1 LDTRPAIVLTGI
13 GASAGVTVG
22 SAFVLDQ
29 RKLRTPRFHLP
40 PGQEAAELQRLK
52 VALERSDQQ
61 LREMKAK
68 VEALQGDE
76 HTLILEAHR
85 LMLHDPDF
93 VTEIRR
99 LIESEHV
106 NAEWAVRRSARRIRQ
121 AFGKINDVY
130 FRERKQDV
138 DFVADRVVRNLMGER
153 VDAEPADVPE
163 GAVVVAR
170 DLSPADAALLL
181 QPGRIAG
188 LVTDRGTKTS
198 HTAIVAHAR
207 GIPAVVG
214 VVRASE
220 LVATGDE
227 LALDGDRG
235 VVVLRPTEEQM
246 RRFLAARR
254 RHEEVEARLVAERQ
268 LPSVTSDG
276 HEVRLH
282 ANIEFEEEVGVV
294 ERVGAMG
301 IGLYR
306 TEFLYLG
313 RRTMPDEEEHYRAY
327 RAVLSSMK
335 GRPVTIRTL
344 DVGGDK
350 MPVEGRGGRPHEPN
364 PAMGLRA
371 IRYCMRY
378 PDVFHTQL
386 RALLR
391 ASVHGNLKIMF
402 PMISGLTELRDA
414 KAALERARE
423 ELLREGVP
431 VADDIEVGVMIE
443 MPSAALMA
451 DRIAQEVDF
460 FSIGTNDLIQYA
472 LAIDRQNRDVAY
484 LYRPLHLSILRM
496 LQFTV
501 EAAHAHGVRVAIC
514 GEMAGEPHYVL
525 VLLGL
530 GVDELSTAPASIPL
544 LRRLVRAAT
553 LEEARQMLSEAM
565 SFTTADEIEHHVR
578 RVMQDR
584 FADLLGGGDELED
597 LLRKA

>member
-1 LDTRPAIVLTGI
+1 MSTRPAIVLTGI

-22 SAFVLDQ
+22 SAFLLDQ
-29 RKLRTPRFHLP
+29 RRLRTPRFHIP
-40 PGQEAAELQRLK
+40 PGREQQELDRLK
-52 VALERSDQQ
+52 NALDRSDAQ
-61 LREMKAK
+61 LQEMKAK

-93 VTEIRR
+93 VSEIRR
-99 LIESEHV
+99 LIETSHV

-121 AFGKINDVY
+121 AFGKINDAY

-138 DFVADRVVRNLMGER
+138 DFVADRVIRNLMGER
-153 VDAEPADVPE
+153 VDAEPADVPM
-163 GAVVVAR
+163 GAIVVAK

-181 QPGRIAG
+181 QPGKIAG

-207 GIPAVVG
+207 GIPTVVG
-214 VVRASE
+214 VVKASE
-220 LVATGDE
+220 LVTTGDE

-235 VVVLRPTEEQM
+235 LVVLRPTTEQM
-246 RRFLAARR
+246 RRFAAARR
-254 RHEEVEARLVAERQ
+254 RHEAVEARLVAERQ
-268 LPSVTSDG
+268 LPSVTRDG
-276 HEVRLH
+276 HEVRLQ

-294 ERVGAMG
+294 DTVGAAG

-313 RRTMPDEEEHYRAY
+313 RRTMPDEEEHYQAY
-327 RAVLSSMK
+327 KAVLASMQ

-350 MPVEGRGGRPHEPN
+350 MPMESRGGRAHEPN

-371 IRYCMRY
+371 LRYCMRH
-378 PDVFHTQL
+378 PDVFRTQL

-402 PMISGLTELRDA
+402 PMVSGLTELRDA
-414 KAALERARE
+414 RAALERARE
-423 ELLREGVP
+423 ELVAEGVP
-431 VADDIEVGVMIE
+431 IAEGIEVGAMIE

-451 DRIAQEVDF
+451 DRIAREVDF

-496 LQFTV
+496 LQFAV
-501 EAAHAHGVRVAIC
+501 EAAHAQGVRVAVC
-514 GEMAGEPHYVL
+514 GEMAGEPYYLL

-553 LEEARQMLSEAM
+553 LEDARQMLSEAM
-565 SFTTADEIEHHVR
+565 AFTTGDEIEHHVR
-578 RVMQDR
+578 QVMQER
-584 FADLLGGGDELED
+584 FGDILGGGEELDD
-597 LLRKA
+597 LLPKA